1 MKTVRIWFQ
10 KRGAARYISHLD
22 LTHCMARAIHRA
34 KIPLWYT
41 QGFNPRAHMVFALP
55 LPLGIEGSREA
66 LDIKIDETQILSL
79 IHI

>member
-41 QGFNPRAHMVFALP
+41 QG
-55 LPLGIEGSREA
+55 
-66 LDIKIDETQILSL
+66 
-79 IHI
+79 